1 MKNLKTFDECMRAY
15 NEGLGST
22 KTFADLKEGDSLY
35 IWYMDKMKNPMKL
48 KVLDSKIDE
57 WKINITVNKNIEDF
71 KYDNK
76 NVVSFNPDY
85 KSSTTYFDN
94 DNIRGLVFISTNEKD
109 FLDELKARFIKAPII
124 EDESEANLE
133 DL

>member
-1 MKNLKTFDECMRAY
+1 MENLKTFDECMRAY
-15 NEGLGST
+15 NEGLGSA

-48 KVLDSKIDE
+48 KVLDSKIGE

-76 NVVSFNPDY
+76 NVVSFNSDY
-85 KSSTTYFDN
+85 ESSTTYFDN